1 MQGDEVSGYRIFIKI
16 PETWRDAESR
26 TTAAQLAQ
34 SFGRAAILGVALICV
49 LVIFVRN
56 LKSPDM
62 ALVPWRSIG
71 KVSLLMLV
79 AGIVIYVNR
88 TPQLL
93 LNYTTAWPLATFY
106 IILFISMIFITAM
119 YLAAGSVLLGLA
131 WFLVQRAFGPSR
143 LPVRQKMDAA
153 YFRDAFCVALFGTG
167 AVMGLARLPALFARW
182 PLLRH
187 SLSANVPQNLDALN
201 PAVGSVA
208 SAIAAAFIVVG
219 LLGIAAG
226 LIAAYVRPAWMRA
239 SLLILYAA
247 LMATN
252 VATPGA
258 FFREAGFQLVAL
270 AALWFALTRIA
281 RFNVL
286 GYVLLVAMIA
296 LIPTA
301 IDLLDQPNPRL
312 HANGY
317 AILALALVV
326 LAWPL
331 MRWQRART
339 N

>member
-1 MQGDEVSGYRIFIKI
+1 
-16 PETWRDAESR
+16 
-26 TTAAQLAQ
+26 
-34 SFGRAAILGVALICV
+34 
-49 LVIFVRN
+49 
-56 LKSPDM
+56 
-62 ALVPWRSIG
+62 
-71 KVSLLMLV
+71 
-79 AGIVIYVNR
+79 
-88 TPQLL
+88 
-93 LNYTTAWPLATFY
+93 
-106 IILFISMIFITAM
+106 
-119 YLAAGSVLLGLA
+119 
-131 WFLVQRAFGPSR
+131 
-143 LPVRQKMDAA
+143 
-153 YFRDAFCVALFGTG
+153 
-167 AVMGLARLPALFARW
+167 
-182 PLLRH
+182 
-187 SLSANVPQNLDALN
+187 LDALN

-286 GYVLLVAMIA
+286 GYVLLAAMIV
-296 LIPTA
+296 LIPAA